1 MGNTI
6 REKLE
11 KKKQECKNS
20 KNRFNILDLC
30 KITVTK
36 DNKARCINY
45 AKCMQNKCKTC
56 KEREKCENESNRENN
71 R

>member
-1 MGNTI
+1 MNTI
-6 REKLE
+6 EEILI
-11 KKKQECKNS
+11 KKKNKCKNC

-36 DNKARCINY
+36 DNKARCVNF

-56 KEREKCENESNRENN
+56 KSNNKCEKEN
-71 R
+71 

>member
-1 MGNTI
+1 MNTI
-6 REKLE
+6 EEILI
-11 KKKQECKNS
+11 KKKNECKNC

-36 DNKARCINY
+36 DNKARCVNF

-56 KEREKCENESNRENN
+56 KSKNKCEKEN
-71 R
+71 